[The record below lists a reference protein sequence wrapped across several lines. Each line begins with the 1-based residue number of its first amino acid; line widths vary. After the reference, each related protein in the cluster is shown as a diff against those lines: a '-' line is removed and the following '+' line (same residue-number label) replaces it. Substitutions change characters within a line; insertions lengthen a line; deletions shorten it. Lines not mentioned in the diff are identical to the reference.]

1 MKSHGITSYRERNHL
16 LRALPLVEY
25 DQLRPV
31 LESVSLGSGDVLHQP
46 NQPIEYVYF
55 PQRSVL
61 SVLTVMSD
69 GEAVESVTI
78 GQEGMLGI
86 AVFLGATASSSR
98 GIAQVPDTA
107 VRVRT
112 AEFQRLLPSLPALSE
127 MLRSYA
133 QVMIEQASQSVA
145 CNRLHALSARCAR
158 WLLTTHDRAEGQDFR
173 LTQEFLANML
183 GVHRPAVSIAAG
195 QLQKQGL
202 IKYHRGA
209 VTVVD
214 RDGLEKTSCECYEM
228 TEKSYRRLMGP
239 MLRSVGREAGAN

>member
-31 LESVSLGSGDVLHQP
+31 LESVSLGSGDVLHEP
-46 NQPIEYVYF
+46 NQHIDYVYF

-61 SVLTVMSD
+61 SVMTVMAD

-78 GQEGMLGI
+78 GHEGMLGI
-86 AVFLGATASSSR
+86 AVFLGAGSSSSR
-98 GIAQVPDTA
+98 GIAQVPDSSA
-107 VRVRT
+107 RIRS
-112 AEFQRLLPSLPALSE
+112 ADFIRLLPLLPALSE

-133 QVMIEQASQSVA
+133 QVMIEQSSQSVA

-158 WLLTTHDRAEGQDFR
+158 WLLTTHDRAEGQEFH

-195 QLQKQGL
+195 LLQKAGL
-202 IKYHRGA
+202 IKYHRGT

-214 RDGLEKTSCECYEM
+214 RDGLEKASCECYEM
-228 TEKSYRRLMGP
+228 TELSYTRLMGP
-239 MLRSVGREAGAN
+239 MLRSAALAVAS

>member
-31 LESVSLGSGDVLHQP
+31 LESVSLASGDVLHQP
-46 NQPIEYVYF
+46 HVPIEHVYF

-61 SVLTVMSD
+61 SILTVMSN

-78 GQEGMLGI
+78 GHEGMLGI
-86 AVFLGATASSSR
+86 PVFLGATASSSR
-98 GIAQVPDTA
+98 GIAQVPDSA
-107 VRVRT
+107 SRIRSADFV
-112 AEFQRLLPSLPALSE
+112 RLLPSLPALAD
-127 MLRSYA
+127 MLRAYA

-145 CNRLHALSARCAR
+145 CNRLHALSERCAR
-158 WLLTTHDRAEGQDFR
+158 WLLTTHDRAEGQEFH

-195 QLQKQGL
+195 LLQKAGL
-202 IKYHRGA
+202 IKYHRGT

-214 RDGLEKTSCECYEM
+214 RAGLEKASCECYEM
-228 TEKSYRRLMGP
+228 TEKSYHRLLGP
-239 MLRSVGREAGAN
+239 MLRSGEMMAAS